1 MLAWALVFL
10 LLTPAAL
17 GQKPKEP
24 RLPGG
29 KSRNL
34 AILKAD
40 FERSKKDIAEILR
53 LAKELQEEVEKNEE
67 FVIDLRS
74 VRKTERLER
83 LSRNVKNRMKRLQ

>member
-1 MLAWALVFL
+1 MLAWALIFL
-10 LLTPAAL
+10 LLAPAAMP
-17 GQKPKEP
+17 QRPKEP
-24 RLPGG
+24 RLPSG

-40 FERSKKDIAEILR
+40 FERSKKDIAEILQ

-74 VRKTERLER
+74 VRKAERIERLG
-83 LSRNVKNRMKRLQ
+83 RNVKNRMKRLQ

>member
-1 MLAWALVFL
+1 M
-10 LLTPAAL
+10 
-17 GQKPKEP
+17 
-24 RLPGG
+24 
-29 KSRNL
+29 

-40 FERSKKDIAEILR
+40 FERSKKDIAEILQ

-74 VRKTERLER
+74 VRKAERIER

>member
-10 LLTPAAL
+10 LLIPAAL

-74 VRKTERLER
+74 VRKAERLER

>member
-1 MLAWALVFL
+1 MLTWALVFL
-10 LLTPAAL
+10 LVAPVAL
-17 GQKPKEP
+17 PQWPKEP
-24 RLPGG
+24 RLPSG

-40 FERSKKDIAEILR
+40 FERSKKDIAEILQ

-74 VRKTERLER
+74 IRKAERIER
-83 LSRNVKNRMKRLQ
+83 LSRNIKNRMKRLQ

>member
-1 MLAWALVFL
+1 MLTWVLVFL
-10 LLTPAAL
+10 LLAPAAMP
-17 GQKPKEP
+17 QRPKEP
-24 RLPGG
+24 RLPSG

-34 AILKAD
+34 AILKED
-40 FERSKKDIAEILR
+40 FERSKKDIAEILQ

-74 VRKTERLER
+74 IRKAERIER

>member
-1 MLAWALVFL
+1 MLTWVLVFL
-10 LLTPAAL
+10 LLAPIAL
-17 GQKPKEP
+17 PQRPKEP
-24 RLPGG
+24 RLPSG

-40 FERSKKDIAEILR
+40 FERSKKDIAEILQ

-74 VRKTERLER
+74 IRKAERIEKLG
-83 LSRNVKNRMKRLQ
+83 RNVKNHMKRLQ